1 MVIRLQDYL
10 VPSFSVF
17 PFYDLGGCVHLLQNE
32 TYIILNRDPPSPKKR
47 GQLEHGKWKT
57 NHIHWKLGLRRGWTI
72 RGTAMD
78 CTGRDAGNVWC
89 FQLWESWL
97 VHLLGFG
104 LRWQPSGY
112 CLYILQK
119 LTKSIKTIVSQKIC
133 MVYPNNKNWDFSKL
147 GNTNLRDLERH
158 PLINPQ
164 PTLSHSS
171 ILSRETQRRL
181 LWWRWRCSHRGQW
194 GRLLLGAW
202 EWMRGPCWASVG
214 ILIMGAL

>member
-1 MVIRLQDYL
+1 MY
-10 VPSFSVF
+10 
-17 PFYDLGGCVHLLQNE
+17 E
-32 TYIILNRDPPSPKKR
+32 TYIILNRDPPSPKKG

-112 CLYILQK
+112 CLYILQV
-119 LTKSIKTIVSQKIC
+119 LTKSLCS
-133 MVYPNNKNWDFSKL
+133 PNLTKYKKGETTTECVMYCFL
-147 GNTNLRDLERH
+147 FRYFLEEGAME
-158 PLINPQ
+158 
-164 PTLSHSS
+164 LS
-171 ILSRETQRRL
+171 LA
-181 LWWRWRCSHRGQW
+181 
-194 GRLLLGAW
+194 AW
-202 EWMRGPCWASVG
+202 EGSSLGVVAPVSSWCSGS
-214 ILIMGAL
+214 GAKK

>member
-1 MVIRLQDYL
+1 MEDRPQHTEGGSGEGGTKGTELWIALDVGK
-10 VPSFSVF
+10 VF
-17 PFYDLGGCVHLLQNE
+17 NHKGG
-32 TYIILNRDPPSPKKR
+32 
-47 GQLEHGKWKT
+47 
-57 NHIHWKLGLRRGWTI
+57 
-72 RGTAMD
+72 
-78 CTGRDAGNVWC
+78 
-89 FQLWESWL
+89 WL

-104 LRWQPSGY
+104 LSWQNSRY

-147 GNTNLRDLERH
+147 GNTNLRDLERN

-202 EWMRGPCWASVG
+202 DWMGGPCWASMG